1 MIRMRRQGLQS
12 AVKYIEHESN
22 HIMIV
27 GLHSMQF
34 TYVDVNERSC
44 DRWTD
49 ETLAESDVQCWFR
62 QYI

>member
-1 MIRMRRQGLQS
+1 MRRQGLQS

-49 ETLAESDVQCWFR
+49 ETLAESDSDS
-62 QYI
+62 I